1 MASPN
6 GSPENGY
13 DAALYGDDA
22 TAPDRSSPQ
31 AHLWTLWRGR
41 WVILALVLL
50 CGGAAYLYYQ
60 SQPRQYRAT
69 TALLLNEPDRPE
81 RMAEF
86 LPTRPTNRI
95 GRELYFLRHSQVFAR
110 TVARELTAHLDSLPP
125 QRGASL
131 FWTRDGTPRSTA
143 ALAARLPDAVDVRRD
158 AQDVPALRIQVTS
171 TRPEEAA
178 VVANTYAETYRTHL
192 RRSTSA
198 RMRTTRQFLQRQ
210 KQELHDR
217 LRALEDSIAERVR
230 VSGQRGLLSPADSGL
245 GIVGEARQLSQ
256 KISELQVQKNQVQLD
271 LRMERALLDSA
282 KARLRRIRPNLATRA
297 ASTTPER
304 LRETHQ
310 EIASLEAE
318 IRTIEARNAALP
330 PDMEAKVEKM
340 RDRVETLRDRANR
353 LADEFVDQ
361 SLSTDAINPLGGE
374 EGGNLSSVVDLQQQI
389 TQRRVATTRLSA
401 KLEVL
406 NQRLEENR
414 AALRASPDRTLARL
428 QRRRNTTKELFVS
441 LTQSLQRA
449 QVSEESTPEQASI
462 IRDAAPPTTPIAP
475 DIWSKV
481 LLATLLGGVGG
492 CGLVLLYDR
501 LDDVV
506 EDPEDLESGSDA
518 LFGTIPEWASEAEAT
533 VPDDQEL
540 WPGVAAPFSPAAEA
554 YRHLATNVR
563 LGVPYAV
570 DTLLVTSPGAQ
581 EGKTTTVANLGVA
594 LSESGRDVLL
604 VDADLQGPSLH
615 RTFGVE
621 RAPGLTDRLAEAH
634 DGVRLLRAPQADG
647 GDGRASGPAPNGD
660 PTQRRVQETQLRQA
674 GRLGLL
680 AAGTE
685 VPRPALLLQDDP
697 VRALLQALSADW
709 DLVLFDTPPALLY
722 DDAFRLAALSDL
734 VLLLAAAGETRR
746 GAFREVRFR
755 LDTVCPNS
763 VAALLNRYRPSPG
776 SSYGYGTYAYTSY
789 PETDAP
795 SDHWTRRAS
804 RGMRRI
810 VKG

>member
-1 MASPN
+1 MPSSN
-6 GSPENGY
+6 GSPKNDL
-13 DAALYGDDA
+13 DAASLYDDGLS
-22 TAPDRSSPQ
+22 TGSRSSPKD
-31 AHLWTLWRGR
+31 HLHTLWRGK
-41 WVILALVLL
+41 WVILALVCL

-69 TALLLNEPDRPE
+69 TALLLSEPDRPE

-86 LPTRPTNRI
+86 LPTQPTNRI
-95 GRELYFLRHSQVFAR
+95 GRELYFLRNSQVFAQ
-110 TVARELTAHLDSLPP
+110 TVARDLTAHLDSLSAQSGP
-125 QRGASL
+125 SL
-131 FWTRDGTPRSTA
+131 FWTRDGTPRSAA
-143 ALAARLPDAVDVRRD
+143 ALAARLPAAVDVQRD
-158 AQDVPALRIQVTS
+158 AQDVPALRIRVTS

-178 VVANTYAETYRTHL
+178 TVANTYAETYRERL
-192 RRSTSA
+192 RRSSSA

-210 KQELHDR
+210 KKELHDR
-217 LRALEDSIAERVR
+217 LRALEDSIAARVR
-230 VSGQRGLLSPADSGL
+230 ASGQRGLLSPADSGL
-245 GIVGEARQLSQ
+245 GIVGEASQLSQ

-282 KARLRRIRPNLATRA
+282 QARLRRIRPNLADRA

-304 LRETHQ
+304 LRETHR

-318 IRTIEARNAALP
+318 IRAIEARNASLA
-330 PDMEAKVEKM
+330 PDMEAKVEQM
-340 RDRVETLRDRANR
+340 RARVETLRTRANR
-353 LADEFVDQ
+353 LAQEYVDQ

-374 EGGNLSSVVDLQQQI
+374 EGGLSSVVDLKQQI
-389 TQRRVATTRLSA
+389 TQHRVATTRLSA

-414 AALRASPDRTLARL
+414 AALQQSPDRTLARL
-428 QRRRNTTKELFVS
+428 QRRRSTTKELFVS
-441 LTQSLQRA
+441 LTKSLQRA
-449 QVSEESTPEQASI
+449 QVSEESTPEQASV
-462 IRDAAPPTTPIAP
+462 IREAAPPTTPIAP
-475 DIWSKV
+475 EIWSKV

-506 EDPEDLESGSDA
+506 EVPSDLEAPPDA
-518 LFGTIPEWASEAEAT
+518 LFGTIPEWASEAET
-533 VPDDQEL
+533 DDPDEEP

-563 LGVPYAV
+563 LGVPHAV
-570 DTLLVTSPGAQ
+570 DTLLVTSPGAR

-615 RTFGVE
+615 RAFGVE
-621 RAPGLTDRLAEAH
+621 RAPGLTDRLADAH

-647 GDGRASGPAPNGD
+647 GDGRVPASASNGD
-660 PTQRRVQETQLRQA
+660 PTPRRVQETQQRQA

-680 AAGTE
+680 TAGAE
-685 VPRPALLLQDDP
+685 VPRPALLLQADP
-697 VRALLQALSADW
+697 VRALLQALGDEW
-709 DLVLFDTPPALLY
+709 DVVVFDTPPALLY

-734 VLLLAAAGETRR
+734 VLLLAAACETRR
-746 GAFREVRFR
+746 GAFDDVRSR

-763 VAALLNRYRPSPG
+763 VAALLNRYRPSMG
-776 SSYGYGTYAYTSY
+776 SAYGYGSYAYTSY
-789 PETDAP
+789 PRENAP
-795 SDHWTRRAS
+795 RDQWTRRLS
-804 RGMRRI
+804 RGVRRV

>member
-1 MASPN
+1 MASN
-6 GSPENGY
+6 GTPETGL
-13 DAALYGDDA
+13 DAASLYDDGLS
-22 TAPDRSSPQ
+22 TDSRSSPKD
-31 AHLWTLWRGR
+31 HLHTLWRGK
-41 WVILALVLL
+41 WVILALVCL
-50 CGGAAYLYYQ
+50 CGGAAHLYYQ

-69 TALLLNEPDRPE
+69 TALLLSEPDRPE

-86 LPTRPTNRI
+86 LPTQPTNRI
-95 GRELYFLRHSQVFAR
+95 GRELYFLRNSQVFAR
-110 TVARELTAHLDSLPP
+110 TVARDLTAHLDSLPAQSGP
-125 QRGASL
+125 SL
-131 FWTRDGTPRSTA
+131 FWTRDGTPRSAA
-143 ALAARLPDAVDVRRD
+143 ALAARLPAVVDVQRD
-158 AQDVPALRIQVTS
+158 AQDVPALRIRVTS

-178 VVANTYAETYRTHL
+178 TVANTYAETYRERL
-192 RRSTSA
+192 RHSSSA

-210 KQELHDR
+210 KKELHDR
-217 LRALEDSIAERVR
+217 LRALEDSIAARVR
-230 VSGQRGLLSPADSGL
+230 ASGQRGLLSPADSGL
-245 GIVGEARQLSQ
+245 GIVGEASQLSQ

-282 KARLRRIRPNLATRA
+282 KARLGRIRPNLADRA

-304 LRETHQ
+304 LRETHR

-318 IRTIEARNAALP
+318 IRAIDARNASLSP
-330 PDMEAKVEKM
+330 NMEAKVKEM
-340 RDRVETLRDRANR
+340 RTRVETLRTRANR
-353 LADEFVDQ
+353 LAQEYVDQ

-374 EGGNLSSVVDLQQQI
+374 EGGLSPVVDLKQQI
-389 TQRRVATTRLSA
+389 TQHRIATTRLSA

-414 AALRASPDRTLARL
+414 AALEQSPDRTLARL
-428 QRRRNTTKELFVS
+428 QRRRSTTKELFVS
-441 LTQSLQRA
+441 LTKSLQRA
-449 QVSEESTPEQASI
+449 QVSEESTPEQASV
-462 IRDAAPPTTPIAP
+462 IREAAPPATPIAP
-475 DIWSKV
+475 EIWSKV

-506 EDPEDLESGSDA
+506 EDPADLEPPPDA
-518 LFGTIPEWASEAEAT
+518 LFGTIPEWASEAET
-533 VPDDQEL
+533 DDAEEP

-563 LGVPYAV
+563 LGVPHAV
-570 DTLLVTSPGAQ
+570 DTLLVTSPGAR

-615 RTFGVE
+615 RAFGVE
-621 RAPGLTDRLAEAH
+621 RAPGLTDRLAETH

-647 GDGRASGPAPNGD
+647 GDGRPSLSAPNGA
-660 PTQRRVQETQLRQA
+660 PTQRHVQETQERQA

-680 AAGTE
+680 AAGAE

-697 VRALLQALSADW
+697 VRALLQALGDEW
-709 DLVLFDTPPALLY
+709 DVVVFDTPPALLY

-734 VLLLAAAGETRR
+734 VLLLAAACETQR
-746 GAFREVRFR
+746 GAFDDVRSR

-763 VAALLNRYRPSPG
+763 VAALLNRYRPSMG

-789 PETDAP
+789 PREHAP
-795 SDHWTRRAS
+795 RNRWTRRLS
-804 RGMRRI
+804 RGVRRV